1 MVATPPPPAISPKQM
16 NILRAVTA
24 MAWADGVL
32 EPGEIEVMA
41 EKLSLAFAPDDE
53 SNRSSLSKAIQ
64 DYFHQQV
71 PLEEVLPK
79 LTEEGDRRL
88 ILKLGYLT
96 IEASARSEGEP
107 QVNLQELDAFHKL
120 AEMLDLSSTAIHEVS
135 EEAKLEV
142 AIEGA
147 DPLEALVE
155 GFSRHY
161 DS

>member
-1 MVATPPPPAISPKQM
+1 M

-32 EPGEIEVMA
+32 EPGEIDVMA
-41 EKLSLAFAPDDE
+41 TKLSSAFAKDA
-53 SNRSSLSKAIQ
+53 SSRSQLSLSIK
-64 DYFHQQV
+64 DYFTQQV

-79 LTEEGDRRL
+79 LSEEADRRL

-107 QVNLQELDAFHKL
+107 LVNLQELDAFHKL
-120 AEMLDLSSTAIHEVS
+120 AELLHLSPETIHEVS
-135 EEAKLEV
+135 EEAKLELNV
-142 AIEGA
+142 EGA

-161 DS
+161 EPA

>member
-32 EPGEIEVMA
+32 EPGEIDMMA
-41 EKLSLAFAPDDE
+41 SKLSAAFATDE
-53 SNRSSLSKAIQ
+53 SSQAELSQKLA
-64 DYFHQQV
+64 DYFSQNV

-79 LTEEGDRRL
+79 LPDEGDRRL

-107 QVNLQELDAFHKL
+107 LVNLQELDAFHKL
-120 AEMLDLSSTAIHEVS
+120 AAMLKLPPEVIHDVS
-135 EEAKLEV
+135 EEAKQELGED
-142 AIEGA
+142 GA
-147 DPLEALVE
+147 DPLEVLVN
-155 GFSRHY
+155 GFSRHC

>member
-32 EPGEIEVMA
+32 EPGEIDMMA
-41 EKLSLAFAPDDE
+41 TKLSAAFAPDE
-53 SNRSSLSKAIQ
+53 SGQAELAQKIV
-64 DYFHQQV
+64 DYFSQNV
-71 PLEEVLPK
+71 PLDEVLPK
-79 LTEEGDRRL
+79 LPDEGDRRL

-107 QVNLQELDAFHKL
+107 LVNLQELDAFHQL
-120 AEMLDLSSTAIHEVS
+120 AEMLKLSPEVIHSVS
-135 EEAKLEV
+135 EEAKQELGED
-142 AIEGA
+142 GA
-147 DPLEALVE
+147 DPLEALVS

-161 DS
+161 DT

>member
-32 EPGEIEVMA
+32 EPGEIEMMA
-41 EKLSLAFAPDDE
+41 SKLSVAFATDE
-53 SNRSSLSKAIQ
+53 SSQAELSRKIA
-64 DYFHQQV
+64 DYFSQNV

-79 LTEEGDRRL
+79 LPDESDRRL

-107 QVNLQELDAFHKL
+107 LVNLQELDAFHKL
-120 AEMLDLSSTAIHEVS
+120 AELLQLSPDAIHDVS
-135 EEAKLEV
+135 EEAKQELGD
-142 AIEGA
+142 EGV
-147 DPLEALVE
+147 DPLEALVS

-161 DS
+161 DT